1 MDRKIEQKKGLK
13 RRHIPYI
20 AGGLFIIAVG
30 GWIVF
35 GDHSSQLKV
44 EAKTLSVETAT
55 KGLFNDYVRVSG
67 AVLPITTVQL
77 SPLEGGMVDEKVVE
91 EGAKVK
97 KGDVIV
103 RLSNPQLNIAIL
115 ESEASLAEK
124 ENFLRNTRVQM
135 EQEKLNLRKERL
147 QLDLDVTRKHRAYE
161 QKQAL
166 YDEKLVA
173 REEYIQAKEDY
184 DIAVKQAILVLERQK
199 QDSIFRLQ
207 QVENMELNLASMQ
220 RNMALVRQRV
230 DNLSVRSPI
239 DGELGMLDIVLGQ
252 SVASGQKMGQIN
264 DLTSYKIEAMID
276 EHYID
281 RVREGL
287 DGTFERGGETF
298 ALRVAKV
305 FPEVRSGQFRTWL
318 YLVGAKPDNMRA
330 GQTYYINLELGQPT
344 ESIIIARGAFYQ
356 TTGGAWIY
364 VMDGDNRAVRRQIKI
379 GRQNPQFYEVIEGL
393 KAGEK
398 VIVSSYDTYGDNETL
413 IIR

>member
-20 AGGLFIIAVG
+20 AGGLFVVAVG
-30 GWIVF
+30 GWIVL

-44 EAKTLSVETAT
+44 DAKTLSIETVT
-55 KGLFNDYVRVSG
+55 NGLFNDYVRVSG

-184 DIAVKQAILVLERQK
+184 DIAVKQAVLVLERQK

>member
-1 MDRKIEQKKGLK
+1 
-13 RRHIPYI
+13 
-20 AGGLFIIAVG
+20 
-30 GWIVF
+30 
-35 GDHSSQLKV
+35 
-44 EAKTLSVETAT
+44 
-55 KGLFNDYVRVSG
+55 
-67 AVLPITTVQL
+67 
-77 SPLEGGMVDEKVVE
+77 
-91 EGAKVK
+91 
-97 KGDVIV
+97 
-103 RLSNPQLNIAIL
+103 
-115 ESEASLAEK
+115 
-124 ENFLRNTRVQM
+124 
-135 EQEKLNLRKERL
+135 
-147 QLDLDVTRKHRAYE
+147 E

-184 DIAVKQAILVLERQK
+184 DIAVKQAVLVLERQK